1 MTMIDEPVGVVDAQA
16 VEAYMGR
23 LTTDLGGSLGV
34 LLISLGTRSGLWRA
48 LDGAGPLTARQVAD
62 RVTVDR
68 ALVREWLRAQ
78 AAAGYLDYDPAADA
92 FELSPRPP
100 RRSRTAPAPRWS
112 RRAWR

>member
-1 MTMIDEPVGVVDAQA
+1 MTMIDEPVGAVDAQA

-48 LDGAGPLTARQVAD
+48 LDGAGPLTVGQVAD

-78 AAAGYLDYDPAADA
+78 AAAGYLEYEPATAA
-92 FELSPRPP
+92 SELSPRPP